1 MFLEDAGIPE
11 GRGIVNTAGM
21 AHSIV
26 HNDERIRKC
35 DKLVK
40 GQLLDSM
47 DKGKTHL
54 AVQ

>member
-1 MFLEDAGIPE
+1 VFLEDVGILE
-11 GRGIVNTAGM
+11 GCGIVNAASM

-26 HNDERIRKC
+26 HNDERIRKG

-47 DKGKTHL
+47 DKGKMHL
-54 AVQ
+54 AV